1 MTHYKEAKRVVGW
14 QKGLTLWELIIVLV
28 LAGVVAVMAAQPLS
42 ALFNVSITLEDEL
55 DAKADIAY
63 AVQRIRQEVRRMDD
77 DPCDAI
83 DDERDDRIDL
93 TTTGG
98 VISLYVGGEPSS
110 ISVPCEP
117 RGPDG
122 FYVIGIEVDGDSYDF
137 GVTQRVRE

>member
-1 MTHYKEAKRVVGW
+1 MSR
-14 QKGLTLWELIIVLV
+14 QRGLTLWELIIVLV
-28 LAGVVAVMAAQPLS
+28 LAGIVAVMAAQPFS

-63 AVQRIRQEVRRMDD
+63 AVQRIRQEVRRMDG
-77 DPCDAI
+77 DPCNGAI
-83 DDERDDRIDL
+83 NGADDGIELETRD
-93 TTTGG
+93 GP
-98 VISLYVGGEPSS
+98 VFLYIGEEAK
-110 ISVPCEP
+110 IKTCEP